1 MSLEWGEDNASVFHE
16 YPKFRAV
23 NRAVLQKER
32 IRKTSDGIGLGS
44 ASYKC
49 GWLCLGCILLNNV
62 TLFIINLMMAI
73 YEDRR

>member
-32 IRKTSDGIGLGS
+32 IRKTSDGIG
-44 ASYKC
+44 YKC